1 MLSLP
6 FFLFL
11 MTAIA
16 SILTLNTLQRSD
28 NLKFVAIGLVI
39 TVLVY
44 YFKDLSLALGL
55 TDRVPLILA
64 IWSPVIALS
73 LFTFIGVLQINEK

>member
-1 MLSLP
+1 MLTLP
-6 FFLFL
+6 FFLSL

-16 SILTLNTLQRSD
+16 AIVTLGALKRSD
-28 NLKFVAIGLVI
+28 NLKFIFVGLII
-39 TVLVY
+39 TVIVY

-64 IWSPVIALS
+64 IWSPILALG
-73 LFTFIGVLQINEK
+73 LFTFIGLLQINEK